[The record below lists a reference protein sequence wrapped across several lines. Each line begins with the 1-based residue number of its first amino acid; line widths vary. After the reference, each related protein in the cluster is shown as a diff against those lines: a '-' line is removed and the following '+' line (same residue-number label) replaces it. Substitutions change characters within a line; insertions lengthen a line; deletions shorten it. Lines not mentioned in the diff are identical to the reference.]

1 MRKVADCREYPSET
15 KCTLA
20 LAGEPEE
27 VVRATTELAARMHG
41 HADGLELRE
50 QIGSGLQD
58 EPTELA

>member
-27 VVRATTELAARMHG
+27 VVRATTELALSVHG
-41 HADGLELRE
+41 HADDRELRE
-50 QIGSGLQD
+50 ETGAGLRD
-58 EPTELA
+58 EPVRLA